1 MSSKLTVSTLR
12 KELKDVSGYAGQGL
26 RELTIKVLIAIL
38 DTLVDIK
45 YELEKQ
51 RARNQDRPAIEC
63 AHARNDGV

>member
-1 MSSKLTVSTLR
+1 MSSKLVVSTLR

-51 RARNQDRPAIEC
+51 RA
-63 AHARNDGV
+63 